1 MILGVCLVK
10 DQRTQR
16 VWAFLAIGKV
26 DVRRTVFLTRMFA
39 MKWKYWLHVLG
50 MMLCVGCGAPTAA
63 IDSDAVV
70 QRDLKRTPANGDV
83 QVDTKQAPLEIKP
96 VQRQE
101 RQDGV
106 LGDDESCV
114 RLVSDEKLFAYEPA
128 NKAWNDYQAGRYEAA
143 AAEFEAVAGDSALSK
158 ADKQKALFLAA
169 LAVRKSKGNAEAAQ
183 FMAKAFEISAPLK
196 RSAAVYGTQMGYE
209 AKLWS
214 MVVDFTEALLIHDD
228 YRTYR
233 GIALS
238 NLGKH
243 EAAAAEFEQVKKYPK
258 KLRLEALSAHA
269 KAQFETAQL
278 KASLETYRRIYE
290 IDPNSAQG
298 QLAQDAIM
306 AEKDRWPAGFV
317 FPRPSKKVDTSK
329 SAREIALDHFN
340 AHRSEK
346 AIAAYTKLLKDDKR
360 RKDTPKIC
368 EDIYNI
374 ARSHVK
380 LRQHTKSM
388 PHFREAL
395 ETCKNDELHIKILYS
410 AGKAAWNA
418 GEKSQAVA
426 WYQDII
432 DHYASHSYADDA
444 YHYQAQILME
454 QDKKDE
460 ARQALKSQIAAY
472 PDGDMAKDAYW
483 MLLSDM
489 YERGEYQ
496 EAVDFVDASIAHAGE
511 SDLYSQGR
519 LRYFQGRAY
528 EKLSNTMAATQNY
541 LKILD
546 EYPLS
551 YYAMLSLGR
560 LESLDKTQ
568 ASLWLETY
576 RPAPFTPE
584 QGLGYCFQVIEHE
597 QGFQA
602 AKSLAQM
609 GLYQDALDEIE
620 PLLSSAEPRVTY
632 EARLAK
638 SILLQKD
645 GRVSESA
652 RLASG
657 LLKPNQD
664 LIYKRYAPWLLAYPK
679 PWHQLVETAA
689 KPETTLY
696 YTTYA
701 IMREESYY
709 NPKAESWANARGLMQ
724 VMLPTAQSTAKDIGM
739 AAPAAK
745 DLFKPEISIP
755 IGSAYIDK
763 LYRILAPHPML
774 VLPGYNAGQGNV
786 GKWMKR
792 FAAYDVDMYVEKI
805 PFKEARHYA
814 KRVGTTLWR
823 YRWLYDE
830 KMPKL
835 FDPAQNLGEL
845 GKGNE

>member
-1 MILGVCLVK
+1 
-10 DQRTQR
+10 
-16 VWAFLAIGKV
+16 
-26 DVRRTVFLTRMFA
+26 
-39 MKWKYWLHVLG
+39 MKLKSWLHILSVIF
-50 MMLCVGCGAPTAA
+50 CVGCGAQTA
-63 IDSDAVV
+63 IDADTQV
-70 QRDLKRTPANGDV
+70 QRELKRTP
-83 QVDTKQAPLEIKP
+83 VDRAETVDQKQAPLEVKP
-96 VQRQE
+96 VQTSVQE
-101 RQDGV
+101 RYDGV
-106 LGDDESCV
+106 LGDNGACL
-114 RLVSDEKLFAYEPA
+114 RLISDEGLFSEADASRAWADYEGG
-128 NKAWNDYQAGRYEAA
+128 KFEAA
-143 AAEFEAVAGDSALSK
+143 AVGFVAAAQGGALSK

-169 LAVRKSKGNAEAAQ
+169 LATQKIKGDAEAAKL
-183 FMAKAFEISAPLK
+183 MAKAFEISAPLK
-196 RSAAVYGTQMGYE
+196 RSAAIYGTQKGYA
-209 AKLWS
+209 AKLWP
-214 MVVDFTEALLIHDD
+214 MVVEFTEALLTHDD

-238 NLGKH
+238 NLGQH
-243 EAAAAEFEQVKKYPK
+243 EAAAAEFEQIKKYPK
-258 KLRLEALSAHA
+258 NLRLDALAAHA
-269 KAQFETAQL
+269 RAQSETAQL

-290 IDPNSAQG
+290 LDPNSAQG

-329 SAREIALDHFN
+329 SARDVALDHFN

-346 AIAAYTKLLKDDKR
+346 AITAYTKLLKDDKR
-360 RKDTPKIC
+360 RKDTPKVC
-368 EDIYNI
+368 EDLYNI

-388 PHFREAL
+388 PFFREAL
-395 ETCKNDELHIKILYS
+395 DTCQNDELHIKILYS

-432 DHYASHSYADDA
+432 DNYASHSYADDA

-454 QDKKDE
+454 QGKAEE
-460 ARQALKSQIAAY
+460 ARNALKSQIAAY

-489 YERGEYQ
+489 YGNGAYQ

-528 EKLSNTMAATQNY
+528 EKLGNPQAATQNY
-541 LKILD
+541 LMILS

-560 LESLDKTQ
+560 LEALDEAQ
-568 ASLWLETY
+568 ATLWIETH
-576 RPAPFTPE
+576 RPEAFTPE
-584 QGLGYCFQVIEHE
+584 QGLDYCFQIIEHE
-597 QGFQA
+597 QSFQA
-602 AKSLAQM
+602 AKTLAQI
-609 GLYQDALDEIE
+609 GLYKDALDEID
-620 PLLSSAEPRVTY
+620 PLLNSAEPRVTY
-632 EARLAK
+632 EARLAR

-645 GRVSESA
+645 GRTSESA
-652 RLASG
+652 RLAAG
-657 LLKPNQD
+657 LLKPAQD
-664 LIYKRYAPWLLAYPK
+664 LVYQSYAPWLLAYPK
-679 PWHQLVETAA
+679 PWSNLVEAAA
-689 KPETTLY
+689 KPESTLY

-724 VMLPTAQSTAKDIGM
+724 VMLPTAQSTAQSIGM
-739 AAPAAK
+739 SKPEAK

-763 LYRILAPHPML
+763 LHRILAPHPML

-786 GKWMKR
+786 GKWMNR
-792 FAAYDVDMYVEKI
+792 FAELDMDMYVEKI

-823 YRWLYDE
+823 YRWLYD
-830 KMPKL
+830 KNMPKL

-845 GKGNE
+845 GVLKEE